1 MAALPGLLDPYAFRR
16 TGTLYQI
23 SMAID
28 GVAKWELS
36 ECLILTQRR
45 RGDLLSLLGVLEFGR
60 WVLLGAPSRS
70 VGAMKSEKV
79 AREAA
84 RMNLYGCGHSARC
97 APFASAIPTLRR
109 DGTSRRSF
117 CSDRRSISNRLV
129 NEAPFN
135 GDSQASEAMNN
146 GAREARGVTRMPL
159 SLFAGFRLR
168 RVS

>member
-1 MAALPGLLDPYAFRR
+1 MTERRQVTPAGVLFRSHGPIHRKNHAGIVGL
-16 TGTLYQI
+16 T
-23 SMAID
+23 
-28 GVAKWELS
+28 VWE
-36 ECLILTQRR
+36 ILTQRR
-45 RGDLLSLLGVLEFGR
+45 RGGLLSLLGVLEFGR
-60 WVLLGAPSRS
+60 WVLQGAPSRS
-70 VGAMKSEKV
+70 DGAMKSEKV

-84 RMNLYGCGHSARC
+84 RMDLYGCGHSARC
-97 APFASAIPTLRR
+97 APFASAIPTLWR

-135 GDSQASEAMNN
+135 DDSQASEAMNN